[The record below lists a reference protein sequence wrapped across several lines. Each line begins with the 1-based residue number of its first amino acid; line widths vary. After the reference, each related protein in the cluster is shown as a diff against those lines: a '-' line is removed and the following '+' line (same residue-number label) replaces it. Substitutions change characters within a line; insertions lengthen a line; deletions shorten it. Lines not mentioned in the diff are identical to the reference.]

1 MKQIVLTNVAVLE
14 DGSIEG
20 IDLKEVLLKVAESKT
35 RANITILFEQLES
48 NKVEITE
55 PKVGE

>member
-20 IDLKEVLLKVAESKT
+20 IDLKEVLLKAAESKT

>member
-20 IDLKEVLLKVAESKT
+20 IDLKEVLLKAAESKT
-35 RANITILFEQLES
+35 RANITILFEQLEP

>member
-20 IDLKEVLLKVAESKT
+20 IDLKEVLLKAAESKT
-35 RANITILFEQLES
+35 RANITIFFEQLES
-48 NKVEITE
+48 NKVEIIAA
-55 PKVGE
+55 KVGE